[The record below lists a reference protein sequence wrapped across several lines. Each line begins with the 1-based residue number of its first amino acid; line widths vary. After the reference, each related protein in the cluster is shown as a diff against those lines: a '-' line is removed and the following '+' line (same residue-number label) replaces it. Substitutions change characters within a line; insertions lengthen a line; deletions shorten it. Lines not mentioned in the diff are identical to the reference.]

1 LVLME
6 DSSGTELYD
15 ILASRKA
22 EEAGLIIVYY
32 LFLVS
37 TLPICLLS
45 EKT

>member
-1 LVLME
+1 VLME

-22 EEAGLIIVYY
+22 EEAGLIIFYY

-37 TLPICLLS
+37 TLPIFLAL